1 MRVRLLLLLGVCS
14 DGSNYDVDVVARLPG
29 GNDDARARAY
39 RTIHATGLR
48 THPLHCPLDASLFT
62 KMVADDDAVVAC
74 FADALEATIAD
85 ENKNASGWSWASFAA
100 GAGGELLIPTDFG
113 GIRTGGVACF
123 HQVRDAWAAAGYSA
137 TMVMPD
143 AYYQTARTPGRQ
155 ASGPLL
161 GFRGARDVL
170 LVPEGW
176 HWTGI
181 GQLRE
186 RAAARF
192 YSLTLAA
199 ADDRGRPVAKHKAFD
214 GKQGVA
220 AGWAV
225 SRDLHKRYGL
235 LGAPELYAAPCP
247 VEDRYYRAAAA
258 AKSAVGAG
266 ALADVV
272 EALTNRNAT
281 ADQVVAAALA
291 RINQT
296 RTGELVLVDTD
307 GYRAGGQVR
316 AALTE
321 TVARL
326 RRRGY
331 NVLDLRGFDR
341 DDLPS
346 VYAAAAAVVDFH
358 VPGPERVVMEAALFG
373 CWPVLV
379 DEGYGGSALDFP
391 IPERFRLRRADAS
404 TAEAAVVELVEGR
417 GNATLEA
424 EFAPWRRHVEAL
436 PERFDAAVEAFAFA
450 SHLQVHVEAC
460 GAAARPFAAIAS
472 ALRAFPLASIEVHAG
487 DAPRFLRTNYEGVE
501 ALAALGLTDAETG
514 GSAYHAVRFRD
525 GCAAPGLNDLAS
537 VSHGVAWITLPP
549 GVLVAETAAPTARAA
564 LEAMFDAHCRAAALD
579 ARAALYLNETA
590 LTGRP
595 ATRARCVGGPVP
607 GVAVAFAADL
617 LRNLPPWAA
626 DAPPMPPVPAEPTLL
641 EVGFYANGEARVHR
655 FAPAKDFDT
664 LIANGRD
671 LLVANNL
678 SSNAAGLAGI
688 VARLAEL
695 QGLPSVERCVRDDLV
710 PPFAARA
717 FERRRREELGRWA
730 NNQGLD
736 LGFVDAAL
744 RRWWPQPI
752 RFREDGA
759 RLTALDWDW
768 QGYAVCLTH
777 GAQDDETS
785 ARLVEKWNRTM
796 FGGRPRVLDLLTL
809 LHFTTDRSDAVLG
822 YTSQLVH
829 ALQVYATVSK
839 VTDIIFDKRDA
850 QYRRDMRLAAL
861 IHDLGKLLSLFGEAD
876 AHVDCTNR
884 ALAVDPG
891 GGLDAI
897 RAQFNHDE
905 YGYLKLRG
913 LSLPRRVELVIRF
926 HSLFDLRNATVP
938 DDFAMPWLQ
947 PAMNLYDMDLNPAD
961 ERARAFI
968 LHFSHYDQK
977 AKRATDYIPDVDLV
991 EIEALL
997 AKAFPPDG
1005 RIPF

>member
-100 GAGGELLIPTDFG
+100 GAGGELLVPTDFG

-155 ASGPLL
+155 ASGPLV
-161 GFRGARDVL
+161 GFRGARDVI

-181 GQLRE
+181 GPLRE

-258 AKSAVGAG
+258 AKAAVGAG

-331 NVLDLRGFDR
+331 AVLKLKGFAPR
-341 DDLPS
+341 DLPTL
-346 VYAAAAAVVDFH
+346 YAAAAAVVDFH
-358 VPGPERVVMEAALFG
+358 VPGPERVVMEAALFN

-404 TAEAAVVELVEGR
+404 AAEAAVVELVEGR

-549 GVLVAETAAPTARAA
+549 GVLVAEAAAPTLRVV
-564 LEAMFDAHCRAAALD
+564 LEDMFHRNCRGVELD

-590 LTGRP
+590 LTGRR
-595 ATRARCVGGPVP
+595 ATRARCAGDPVP

-617 LRNLPPWAA
+617 LRNLPRWAA
-626 DAPPMPPVPAEPTLL
+626 DAPPMPPIPAERRLL
-641 EVGFYANGEARVHR
+641 EVGFSAHGEARVHR
-655 FAPAKDFDT
+655 FAPAENFDA
-664 LIANGRD
+664 LIANGRK
-671 LLVANNL
+671 LLAANNL
-678 SSNAAGLAGI
+678 SANATGLSKV
-688 VARLAEL
+688 VAHLAEL
-695 QGLPSVERCVRDDLV
+695 QGLPSVQQCVRDDLI

-736 LGFVDAAL
+736 LSFVDAAL
-744 RRWWPQPI
+744 RRWRPPRM
-752 RFREDGA
+752 RFSEDGA
-759 RLTALDWDW
+759 RLTDLERNWH
-768 QGYAVCLTH
+768 GYAVCLTH
-777 GAQDDETS
+777 GAQDAETS

-829 ALQVYATVSK
+829 ALQVYAAVSN
-839 VTDIIFDKRDA
+839 VTDIIFDERDA

-876 AHVDCTNR
+876 AHVDCTNS
-884 ALAVDPG
+884 ALGVDG
-891 GGLDAI
+891 DGGLDAI

-913 LSLPRRVELVIRF
+913 FGLPRRVELVIRF
-926 HSLFDLRNATVP
+926 HSLFDLRDMSVP
-938 DDFAMPWLQ
+938 DEHAMPWLQ
-947 PAMNLYDMDLNPAD
+947 PAANLYDMELNPDD
-961 ERARAFI
+961 ERARDFI

-997 AKAFPPDG
+997 AEAFPPDG

>member
-155 ASGPLL
+155 ASGPLV
-161 GFRGARDVL
+161 GFRGARDVI

-181 GQLRE
+181 GPLRE

-258 AKSAVGAG
+258 AKAAVGAG

-291 RINQT
+291 RVNQT
-296 RTGELVLVDTD
+296 RTGALVLVDTD

-331 NVLDLRGFDR
+331 AVLKLKGFAPR
-341 DDLPS
+341 DLPTL
-346 VYAAAAAVVDFH
+346 YAAAAAVVDFH
-358 VPGPERVVMEAALFG
+358 VPGPERVVMEAALFN

-404 TAEAAVVELVEGR
+404 AAEAAVVELVEGR

-549 GVLVAETAAPTARAA
+549 GVLVAEAAAPTLRVV
-564 LEAMFDAHCRAAALD
+564 LEDMFHRNCRGVELD

-590 LTGRP
+590 LTGRR
-595 ATRARCVGGPVP
+595 ATRARCAGDPVP
-607 GVAVAFAADL
+607 GVAVVFAADL
-617 LRNLPPWAA
+617 LRNLPRWAA
-626 DAPPMPPVPAEPTLL
+626 DAPPMPPIPAEPTLL
-641 EVGFYANGEARVHR
+641 EVGFSAHGVARVHR
-655 FAPAKDFDT
+655 FAPAENFDA

-671 LLVANNL
+671 LLAANNL
-678 SSNAAGLAGI
+678 SANATGLSKV
-688 VARLAEL
+688 VAHLAEL
-695 QGLPSVERCVRDDLV
+695 QGLPSVQQCVRDDLI

-744 RRWWPQPI
+744 RRWRPQPI

-777 GAQDDETS
+777 GAQDAETS
-785 ARLVEKWNRTM
+785 AQLVEKWNRTVIA
-796 FGGRPRVLDLLTL
+796 GKTRVLDLLAL

-829 ALQVYATVSK
+829 ALQVYAAVSNA
-839 VTDIIFDKRDA
+839 TDIIFDERDA

-876 AHVDCTNR
+876 AHVDCTNS
-884 ALAVDPG
+884 ALGVDG
-891 GGLDAI
+891 DGGLDAI

-913 LSLPRRVELVIRF
+913 LGLPRRVELVIRF
-926 HSLFDLRNATVP
+926 HSLFDLRNTTVP
-938 DDFAMPWLQ
+938 DSHAMPWLQ
-947 PAMNLYDMDLNPAD
+947 PAANLYDMDLNPAD
-961 ERARAFI
+961 ERDRAFI

-997 AKAFPPDG
+997 AEAFPPDG

>member
-14 DGSNYDVDVVARLPG
+14 DGSSYDVDVVARLPG

-100 GAGGELLIPTDFG
+100 GAGGELLVPTDFG

-137 TMVMPD
+137 TMVLPD
-143 AYYQTARTPGRQ
+143 AYYRTARTPGRQ
-155 ASGPLL
+155 ASGPLV

-181 GQLRE
+181 GALRE

-214 GKQGVA
+214 GTQGVA

-258 AKSAVGAG
+258 AKAAVGAG

-291 RINQT
+291 RVNQT
-296 RTGELVLVDTD
+296 RTGALVLVDTD

-331 NVLDLRGFDR
+331 AVLKLKGFAPR
-341 DDLPS
+341 DLPTL
-346 VYAAAAAVVDFH
+346 YAAAAAVVDFH
-358 VPGPERVVMEAALFG
+358 VPGPERVVMEAALFN

-404 TAEAAVVELVEGR
+404 AAEAAVVELVEGR

-501 ALAALGLTDAETG
+501 ALAALGTDAG
-514 GSAYHAVRFRD
+514 
-525 GCAAPGLNDLAS
+525 
-537 VSHGVAWITLPP
+537 
-549 GVLVAETAAPTARAA
+549 
-564 LEAMFDAHCRAAALD
+564 LEAAAAACAGCPPNVSRL
-579 ARAALYLNETA
+579 RETA
-590 LTGRP
+590 LLP
-595 ATRARCVGGPVP
+595 RA
-607 GVAVAFAADL
+607 
-617 LRNLPPWAA
+617 LR
-626 DAPPMPPVPAEPTLL
+626 
-641 EVGFYANGEARVHR
+641 
-655 FAPAKDFDT
+655 
-664 LIANGRD
+664 LIRT
-671 LLVANNL
+671 
-678 SSNAAGLAGI
+678 S
-688 VARLAEL
+688 
-695 QGLPSVERCVRDDLV
+695 
-710 PPFAARA
+710 
-717 FERRRREELGRWA
+717 
-730 NNQGLD
+730 
-736 LGFVDAAL
+736 DAAL
-744 RRWWPQPI
+744 RVVVDATHLHPPSTKLVGA
-752 RFREDGA
+752 DGGLSALTAVSTEGAFDA
-759 RLTALDWDW
+759 RLLALTAL
-768 QGYAVCLTH
+768 ANCLEVDLENCRRFEC
-777 GAQDDETS
+777 APLA
-785 ARLVEKWNRTM
+785 ARLASLLKTIGFEDDSDDWRVEDVLEAAHCAVPLACVARREA
-796 FGGRPRVLDLLTL
+796 GR
-809 LHFTTDRSDAVLG
+809 AK
-822 YTSQLVH
+822 
-829 ALQVYATVSK
+829 A
-839 VTDIIFDKRDA
+839 
-850 QYRRDMRLAAL
+850 LAAL
-861 IHDLGKLLSLFGEAD
+861 TGAAVAPTALAKLLE
-876 AHVDCTNR
+876 
-884 ALAVDPG
+884 ALAVVQARSG
-891 GGLDAI
+891 ALDRDA
-897 RAQFNHDE
+897 AAA
-905 YGYLKLRG
+905 LA
-913 LSLPRRVELVIRF
+913 VLVR
-926 HSLFDLRNATVP
+926 DLRKLFPGAPPTP
-938 DDFAMPWLQ
+938 EPK
-947 PAMNLYDMDLNPAD
+947 
-961 ERARAFI
+961 RARQQA
-968 LHFSHYDQK
+968 SPVGVESP
-977 AKRATDYIPDVDLV
+977 TSDVVL
-991 EIEALL
+991 
-997 AKAFPPDG
+997 PPPPP
-1005 RIPF
+1005 RTP